1 VAKEL
6 TFGKDARNR
15 MLIGINAVARLVSAT
30 IGPKGRCIVV
40 ERVVTNPATKEVV
53 KLSPVTTKDG
63 VYVARAISLPNATE
77 NLGCDLIREAALRT
91 VQEAGDGTTASV
103 ILSQAIISE
112 GMKALEKGASPVFL
126 RSGIDKA
133 TAKIVQQLAQMS
145 TRYDG
150 MGLDVARIAANGDEE
165 VAKIVTEA
173 LQMAGKNGIV
183 SVDSSRTDKTHIEFS
198 AGMRFDSGFRHPDFI
213 TDFSRNECVLEN
225 PFILLH
231 ERRIQRIG
239 KIEPLLAAVAQA
251 GRSILIL
258 SEEFELPVMA
268 LLLQNRAVLRSC
280 VVTAPWY
287 GERRRDFLSD
297 LAAFTGGISI
307 VEELGLDLSKC
318 DLSVLGQAER
328 VVVTRTNTTI
338 IKGKSKGNELAQRI
352 ESLSSA
358 IASTEN
364 PYDKE
369 ILAERLAKLD
379 GGVAV
384 IKIGAPTESEAKE
397 KRDRTEDA
405 VLSVKCAQEDGTVPG
420 GGIALLRCQES
431 VNFSGEKLHNEEL
444 VGIGIV
450 FHALE
455 APLKQILENG
465 GYNVKDTMKCLK
477 GRADSI
483 GFDALSGEVVDMRDK
498 GIMDASKVVKQALIN
513 AASLAGTFLTVAGS
527 IVNLEAKGA

>member
-1 VAKEL
+1 
-6 TFGKDARNR
+6 
-15 MLIGINAVARLVSAT
+15 
-30 IGPKGRCIVV
+30 
-40 ERVVTNPATKEVV
+40 
-53 KLSPVTTKDG
+53 
-63 VYVARAISLPNATE
+63 
-77 NLGCDLIREAALRT
+77 
-91 VQEAGDGTTASV
+91 
-103 ILSQAIISE
+103 
-112 GMKALEKGASPVFL
+112 
-126 RSGIDKA
+126 
-133 TAKIVQQLAQMS
+133 MS

-231 ERRIQRIG
+231 ERRIQSIG